1 MNDSTQ
7 SKPSSKSSTKIALIL
22 FTVFFTLTLFAAA
35 RIHARD
41 SRSAGHRQSQTASQ
55 SQSQSQSAPPSKSPS
70 SMANMPG
77 MNMAAAQ
84 PETST
89 NPNSPAARAAN
100 ADMSSMNTDMHMN
113 MAHMFMTTLRP
124 SNSADQARAAQIV
137 TALRPAIEKYKDY
150 QVALADG
157 FKIFAQNV
165 PQPVYHF
172 TSRSNAIRAQ
182 FTFDPTRP
190 TSLLYK
196 KVGDGYQLVGAMYT
210 APKRF
215 TEDQLNQRVPLSV
228 ARWHEHVNFCLAPFS
243 TPQSQV
249 DHTKFGFNGSIAT
262 KEACSA
268 AGGHFIPVVFNWM
281 VHVYPY
287 QSDPNKI
294 WAH

>member
-1 MNDSTQ
+1 MTEPT
-7 SKPSSKSSTKIALIL
+7 KPNATAKSSPKVAVIL
-22 FTVFFTLTLFAAA
+22 FVLFFTLTLFVAKRLRARELRAA
-35 RIHARD
+35 RFA
-41 SRSAGHRQSQTASQ
+41 QSQTSSQ
-55 SQSQSQSAPPSKSPS
+55 SQSSAPPASKPSS

-77 MNMAAAQ
+77 MPNMDM
-84 PETST
+84 PPTS
-89 NPNSPAARAAN
+89 NSPAARAAN
-100 ADMSSMNTDMHMN
+100 SDMDDMDTDMHMN

-124 SNSADQARAAQIV
+124 PNSADQARAAQIV
-137 TALRPAIEKYKDY
+137 AALRPAIEKYKDY
-150 QVALADG
+150 KVALADG
-157 FKIFAQNV
+157 FKIFAPNV
-165 PQPVYHF
+165 PQPIYHF

-196 KVGDGYQLVGAMYT
+196 KVAGGYQLVGAMYT
-210 APKRF
+210 APKRY

-228 ARWHEHVNFCLAPFS
+228 ARWHEHVNFCLAPFG

-262 KEACSA
+262 KEACDA
-268 AGGHFIPVVFNWM
+268 AGGHFIPLVFNWM

-287 QSDPNKI
+287 QTDPDKL